1 MSFDNDNDIRFF
13 SLITLGDSGVGKT
26 CLIKRFTNKIYNEKI
41 INIVG
46 FGSSIKDV
54 TLKDGIKIR
63 LKLIDTM
70 GQENYRSI
78 ASSYIKNADGVFL
91 VFAHNDRKSFDNI
104 IKWLDDFK
112 NNNHNIKDNSNFP
125 AILLGN
131 KCDLEHVIED
141 KEIEEIIKENNF
153 YKYINT
159 SAKDDIGINEA
170 LEEIGEMLIRI
181 YGKRNKKQNV
191 IIEPYKRRKKLNKC
205 CTPEV

>member
-1 MSFDNDNDIRFF
+1 
-13 SLITLGDSGVGKT
+13 
-26 CLIKRFTNKIYNEKI
+26 
-41 INIVG
+41 
-46 FGSSIKDV
+46 
-54 TLKDGIKIR
+54 
-63 LKLIDTM
+63 M
-70 GQENYRSI
+70 GQENYKSI
-78 ASSYIKNADGVFL
+78 AASYIKNADGVFF
-91 VFAHNDRKSFDNI
+91 VFAHDDRKSFDNI

-131 KCDLEHVIED
+131 KCDLEHIIKEE
-141 KEIEEIIKENNF
+141 EIEEIIKENNF

-170 LEEIGEMLIRI
+170 LEEIGEMLIQI

-191 IIEPYKRRKKLNKC
+191 IIEPIKKRKKLNKC